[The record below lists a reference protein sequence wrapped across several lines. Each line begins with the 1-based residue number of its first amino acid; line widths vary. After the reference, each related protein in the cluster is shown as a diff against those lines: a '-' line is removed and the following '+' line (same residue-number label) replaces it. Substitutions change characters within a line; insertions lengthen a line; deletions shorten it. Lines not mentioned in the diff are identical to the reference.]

1 MAEFSSLQ
9 CSVMG
14 FSVGFLLLSIVL
26 VYASSTDQ
34 NIAEVS
40 LLSSLEMA
48 PIKEASICKPGDSY
62 KETTF
67 SDTLE
72 CFECYNWCIRFCGW
86 EMQSRA
92 VRQICKP
99 ISDTYSVFCQC
110 CCEKIPYSPPP
121 LPFPPLPSP
130 PSPSPSPSP
139 SPPPLPFPPRPS
151 PTSASPPPPPFQSPP
166 PPPPSSPPPTPKG
179 DTCDKP
185 GDSYSETTYPT
196 SDCTYCKDW
205 CKDECSDLGGE
216 VVSNK
221 CSIGESKFVRRCKCC
236 CHENPVPRPPPP
248 PSCPTLG
255 CPMDLT
261 VTLPGLGSCK
271 YKLVSLTS
279 RLALA
284 M

>member
-1 MAEFSSLQ
+1 
-9 CSVMG
+9 MG
-14 FSVGFLLLSIVL
+14 FNVGVFLLFSIVL

-34 NIAEVS
+34 NIAE
-40 LLSSLEMA
+40 LSASSSVEMA
-48 PIKEASICKPGDSY
+48 PIKEARICKPGDTY

-72 CFECYNWCIRFCGW
+72 CSYCYNWCIRLCGW

-92 VRQICKP
+92 VRQNCKP

-110 CCEKIPYSPPP
+110 CCEKLPSSPPP

-130 PSPSPSPSP
+130 PSPSP
-139 SPPPLPFPPRPS
+139 PPLPFPPRPS
-151 PTSASPPPPPFQSPP
+151 PTLPSPPPPPFHSPP
-166 PPPPSSPPPTPKG
+166 PPPQPSSPPPTPKG

-205 CKDECSDLGGE
+205 CKGECSDLGGE

-221 CSIGESKFVRRCKCC
+221 CSIGESKFVTRCKCC
-236 CHENPVPRPPPP
+236 CHEKAVPTPPPP

-261 VTLPGLGSCK
+261 VTLPGKGPCK
-271 YKLVSLTS
+271 YKLASPPS